1 MDLSAGI
8 LSQQNP
14 LLASP
19 GSARNG
25 RPNDADQGNSWRTL
39 ALVAAITML
48 AASAYEFL
56 KQFLFPNLTIWQSHV
71 INILL
76 LTYAAIVIA
85 RRLMHKNAREV
96 AMSQAAEASLAQDRD
111 VLRTILDVL
120 PEGVYVKDLE
130 GRYCVVN
137 SPVWK
142 FFRAKSDQDVLGKT
156 DFDLYPE
163 DLAKVI
169 VADDQAVVRSRQ
181 PLLAREERVFG
192 GGGKSRW
199 LLVTKVPLIDRQGDV
214 RGIVSMARD
223 ITARKLVE
231 EQLHKAKEA
240 AETAAQAKSEF
251 LANMSHEIRTPLN
264 GVIGMTGLLLDT
276 ELSTEQSEYAETI
289 RNSGEALL
297 SVINDILDFS
307 KIEAGKMLME
317 SCPFDLRLVIEEVN
331 DMLASKAS
339 EKNLDLILQYSSGVP
354 RYFLGDAGRIRQ
366 VVTNLVGNAIKFTD
380 SGHVMI
386 TVLCQEHDEHQ
397 ASIRV
402 LVRDTGPGIPPD
414 KLNLLFEKFS
424 QVDSSTTRKYG
435 GTGLGLA
442 ISKQL
447 VELMSGEIGVESSPG
462 EGTTFWFSLPLP
474 LNSEPTPPPVP
485 VTDLRG
491 LHVLIV
497 DDNEVNRRVLQEQT
511 TNWGMRCANSVSGQE
526 ALQAIRA
533 AHAHGDSF
541 EIVITDYHMPEMDGA
556 ELAASIRADD
566 NIKDAVIILLTSV
579 GDWREVRDLEG
590 SQVNACLA
598 KPVRQS
604 QLMNTL
610 AAAWSKKLAAA
621 PPRGVQT
628 SLAALASKVAGKFTG
643 CPIRV
648 LVAEDNVVNQKVA
661 LRMLER
667 LGIRADVAANGQE
680 AVEMLAKLPY
690 DVVFMDCHM
699 PEKNGYEATAEI
711 RRLQDSSQRVKII
724 AMTAE
729 AVGDSRERC
738 LAAGMDYFIA
748 KPVRLEDLIGVLA
761 NAIGKSQTSDPAE
774 PLNTNQ

>member
-96 AMSQAAEASLAQDRD
+96 SMSQVAEAALAQDRD

-297 SVINDILDFS
+297 GVINDILDFS

-380 SGHVMI
+380 CGHVMI

-729 AVGDSRERC
+729 AVGDSCERC

>member
-96 AMSQAAEASLAQDRD
+96 AMSQAAEAALAQDRD

-297 SVINDILDFS
+297 GVINDILDFS

-380 SGHVMI
+380 CGHVMI

-511 TNWGMRCANSVSGQE
+511 TSWGMRCANSVSGQE

-533 AHAHGDSF
+533 AHAHEDPF

-729 AVGDSRERC
+729 AVGDSCERC

>member
-85 RRLMHKNAREV
+85 RRLMHKNAREM
-96 AMSQAAEASLAQDRD
+96 AMSQAAEAALAQDRD

-297 SVINDILDFS
+297 GVINDILDFS

-380 SGHVMI
+380 CGHVMI

-511 TNWGMRCANSVSGQE
+511 TSWGMRCANSVSGQE

-533 AHAHGDSF
+533 AHAHEDPF

-729 AVGDSRERC
+729 AVGDSCERC

>member
-1 MDLSAGI
+1 
-8 LSQQNP
+8 
-14 LLASP
+14 
-19 GSARNG
+19 
-25 RPNDADQGNSWRTL
+25 
-39 ALVAAITML
+39 VAAITML

-163 DLAKVI
+163 DLAKTI

-223 ITARKLVE
+223 ITARKLAE

-511 TNWGMRCANSVSGQE
+511 TSWGMRCANSVSGQE

>member
-1 MDLSAGI
+1 
-8 LSQQNP
+8 
-14 LLASP
+14 
-19 GSARNG
+19 
-25 RPNDADQGNSWRTL
+25 
-39 ALVAAITML
+39 VAAITML

>member
-25 RPNDADQGNSWRTL
+25 RPNGADQGNSWRTL

-85 RRLMHKNAREV
+85 RRLMHKNAREM
-96 AMSQAAEASLAQDRD
+96 AMSQAAEAALAQDRD

-511 TNWGMRCANSVSGQE
+511 TSWGMRCANSVSGQE

>member
-1 MDLSAGI
+1 
-8 LSQQNP
+8 
-14 LLASP
+14 
-19 GSARNG
+19 
-25 RPNDADQGNSWRTL
+25 
-39 ALVAAITML
+39 
-48 AASAYEFL
+48 
-56 KQFLFPNLTIWQSHV
+56 
-71 INILL
+71 
-76 LTYAAIVIA
+76 
-85 RRLMHKNAREV
+85 
-96 AMSQAAEASLAQDRD
+96 
-111 VLRTILDVL
+111 
-120 PEGVYVKDLE
+120 
-130 GRYCVVN
+130 
-137 SPVWK
+137 
-142 FFRAKSDQDVLGKT
+142 
-156 DFDLYPE
+156 
-163 DLAKVI
+163 
-169 VADDQAVVRSRQ
+169 
-181 PLLAREERVFG
+181 
-192 GGGKSRW
+192 
-199 LLVTKVPLIDRQGDV
+199 
-214 RGIVSMARD
+214 
-223 ITARKLVE
+223 
-231 EQLHKAKEA
+231 
-240 AETAAQAKSEF
+240 
-251 LANMSHEIRTPLN
+251 
-264 GVIGMTGLLLDT
+264 
-276 ELSTEQSEYAETI
+276 
-289 RNSGEALL
+289 
-297 SVINDILDFS
+297 
-307 KIEAGKMLME
+307 
-317 SCPFDLRLVIEEVN
+317 
-331 DMLASKAS
+331 
-339 EKNLDLILQYSSGVP
+339 
-354 RYFLGDAGRIRQ
+354 
-366 VVTNLVGNAIKFTD
+366 
-380 SGHVMI
+380 
-386 TVLCQEHDEHQ
+386 
-397 ASIRV
+397 
-402 LVRDTGPGIPPD
+402 
-414 KLNLLFEKFS
+414 
-424 QVDSSTTRKYG
+424 
-435 GTGLGLA
+435 LGLA

-511 TNWGMRCANSVSGQE
+511 TSWGMRCTNSVSGQE

-533 AHAHGDSF
+533 AHAHEDPF